1 MLLLIIAVET
11 ESRLVKNQLKNVSE
25 ITEIME
31 SNSAEDALFTIL
43 EKEPSIIILSNH
55 LPGRSGFE
63 LAYLLQ
69 KIKFNSFLI
78 ILSNNPD
85 TAIDA
90 IKSKVFDYL
99 IYPFP
104 GERLVKAVQNAV
116 ISIEEMKQLKLNQS
130 NTDIMKVRL
139 SVLNGFILADL
150 NQLSHCKAD
159 GAYTRLFFNNGRSE
173 YSSHSLGK
181 IEEILGK
188 HQFLRIN
195 RSVMVNMRMLKEI
208 NGKGK
213 FCMIDTGNEIVRL
226 EISKFGI
233 RKLEEKQLF

>member
-1 MLLLIIAVET
+1 MILLIIAEKT
-11 ESRLVKNQLKNVSE
+11 ESRLVKKQLKNVSE
-25 ITEIME
+25 ITKIVE
-31 SNSAEDALFTIL
+31 SYSAEDALFTIL
-43 EKEPSIIILSNH
+43 ELEPSIIIISND

-85 TAIDA
+85 NAIDA

-116 ISIEEMKQLKLNQS
+116 ISIEEMKQLKLTQS
-130 NTDIMKVRL
+130 SEDPTKVRL
-139 SVLNGFILADL
+139 TVLNGFILADL
-150 NQLSHCKAD
+150 NQLSYCKAD

-181 IEEILGK
+181 IEEILSK

-208 NGKGK
+208 NEKGK
-213 FCMIDTGNEIVRL
+213 FCMIDTGKEIIRL
-226 EISKFGI
+226 EISNLGI

>member
-1 MLLLIIAVET
+1 MLLLIIALEK
-11 ESRLVKNQLKNVSE
+11 ESRLVINQLKNVTG
-25 ITEIME
+25 ITKVLVN
-31 SNSAEDALFTIL
+31 NSAEDALFTIL
-43 EKEPSIIILSNH
+43 EEEPSIIIASNN

-69 KIKFNSFLI
+69 KINFNSLLI
-78 ILSNNPD
+78 ILSNNPAN
-85 TAIDA
+85 AIDA

-99 IYPFP
+99 VYPFP
-104 GERLVKAVQNAV
+104 GERLVKTVQNAV
-116 ISIEEMKQLKLNQS
+116 ISIEEIKQLKLNKGDAEP
-130 NTDIMKVRL
+130 TKVRL

-181 IEEILGK
+181 IEDILVR

-208 NGKGK
+208 NEKEK
-213 FCMIDTGNEIVRL
+213 FCTIDTGKEIIRF
-226 EISKFGI
+226 EISKF
-233 RKLEEKQLF
+233 RVRRLEEKQLT